1 MMTFSFEQD
10 DITQICH
17 ARGLQTLSLGPVA
30 PFDAAAVVM
39 LAGGV
44 VVAFSWS
51 ENYGDSSDRRSFGEQ
66 LRNGA
71 HAIYSSACPLTI
83 RGCWG
88 CHWAHAGMPAQ
99 CTLQFA
105 LQCLKA

>member
-1 MMTFSFEQD
+1 MMRFSFEYD
-10 DITQICH
+10 GIITGICH
-17 ARGLQTLSLGPVA
+17 AGGLQTLSLGPVA

-51 ENYGDSSDRRSFGEQ
+51 ENYGDSSDRKSFCEQ

-71 HAIYSSACPLTI
+71 HAIYSSKRYLTI
-83 RGCWG
+83 RFC
-88 CHWAHAGMPAQ
+88 
-99 CTLQFA
+99 
-105 LQCLKA
+105 